1 MTARPIARAIA
12 QPIARAISHVLAV
25 AVAAEMQAG
34 IGSTTE
40 SGGQLWTSTLPNNTF
55 QPQAFGWESYGE
67 EP

>member
-1 MTARPIARAIA
+1 MIARPVTRAIV
-12 QPIARAISHVLAV
+12 QPVVRAISRAFLT
-25 AVAAEMQAG
+25 AAEAEMLAG

-55 QPQAFGWESYGE
+55 QPEAFGWESYGE